1 MRRDQFQHQDD
12 QFFLEVAHKSQVG
25 YLALYTDDGYPRS
38 VALNF
43 VALNDAIYFHGALA
57 GEKFEVFS
65 QSPKVGFTMAWELS
79 YIPSNWTGPLYACP
93 ATQLF
98 KSVEIRGTAFVVQD
112 VTEKALAL
120 QALMEKHQDP
130 GTFRKIDPEDKIYKK
145 VLGET
150 GVFRVKP
157 DSWTGKMRLFE
168 EKPREFLEAIINKL
182 REQGSAVDL
191 ETVRQME
198 RIMG

>member
-25 YLALYTDDGYPRS
+25 YLALNTDDGYPRS

-130 GTFRKIDPEDKIYKK
+130 GTFRKIDPEDKIYLK
-145 VLGET
+145 E
-150 GVFRVKP
+150 
-157 DSWTGKMRLFE
+157 
-168 EKPREFLEAIINKL
+168 
-182 REQGSAVDL
+182 
-191 ETVRQME
+191 
-198 RIMG
+198 